1 MSPLEWALAG
11 EIPKALLASVLELL
25 AERKVNHPGAALTR
39 HRTTSLLLGISWLSR
54 LHCLILRRSQM
65 LGKKLRAHTG
75 MSKRWAIS
83 STGDFSW
90 NLRTTRFVSRIL
102 RPCYELGVATKSR
115 RIGCATSV
123 PWTTTRTLVG
133 WVGTPLTRTSIR
145 AGDENRTR
153 VLALAGTLRRRVRRS
168 PRQLVE
174 RRQGQ
179 SPAFL
184 QCRSRGDGGQAG
196 GSGHRRKTGTALAAG
211 TSVSGNDPRGS
222 PRIPRQCGC
231 SYPLRERL
239 ATNSGPRILDKSRL
253 LLARDVEF
261 CSMSSQRSK
270 SLSAT
275 SWTP

>member
-1 MSPLEWALAG
+1 MRHECPLDDDTDAG
-11 EIPKALLASVLELL
+11 RMGGDTADQDLDKSGRRESNS
-25 AERKVNHPGAALTR
+25 R
-39 HRTTSLLLGISWLSR
+39 SGI
-54 LHCLILRRSQM
+54 
-65 LGKKLRAHTG
+65 G
-75 MSKRWAIS
+75 
-83 STGDFSW
+83 
-90 NLRTTRFVSRIL
+90 
-102 RPCYELGVATKSR
+102 
-115 RIGCATSV
+115 
-123 PWTTTRTLVG
+123 
-133 WVGTPLTRTSIR
+133 
-145 AGDENRTR
+145 
-153 VLALAGTLRRRVRRS
+153 GTLRRRVRRS

-239 ATNSGPRILDKSRL
+239 ATNSGPRILDKSGP

-275 SWTP
+275 S